1 MSASGIGVAALR
13 SYLDGPYRDVRDVVR
28 EYRAANPVCSSGYRP
43 TWPVC
48 PWL

>member
-1 MSASGIGVAALR
+1 MSASGIDVAALR

-28 EYRAANPVCSSGYRP
+28 EHRAANAGLLLGYRP